1 MNDRA
6 LRNEVG
12 AFAALD
18 ARAAVSVHRAR
29 PLVRKSRWQ
38 CVMPA
43 TPGEVT
49 LCRILG
55 VVIFLEVVVLALGIW
70 SRT

>member
-6 LRNEVG
+6 LRGYG
-12 AFAALD
+12 AHEALD
-18 ARAAVSVHRAR
+18 ARAAVSLKRAR

-38 CVMPA
+38 CVLP
-43 TPGEVT
+43 TSPGEVT

-55 VVIFLEVVVLALGIW
+55 VVIFLELAFLGWCIW
-70 SRT
+70 SR